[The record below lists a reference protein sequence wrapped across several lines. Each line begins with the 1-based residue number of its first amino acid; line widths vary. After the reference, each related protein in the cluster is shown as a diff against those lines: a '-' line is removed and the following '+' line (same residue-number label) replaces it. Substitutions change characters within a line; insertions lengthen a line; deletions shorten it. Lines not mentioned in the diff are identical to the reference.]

1 MALTARRVRALSVA
15 ATVAALGFGAAFA
28 GTLDKVSQD
37 KTIRLAVRADAPPF
51 SYKDANG
58 DPAGFMVD
66 LCRAV
71 ATGLATQ
78 LHLGRAQGRVR
89 SGHGG
94 EPLRRH

>member
-1 MALTARRVRALSVA
+1 MR
-15 ATVAALGFGAAFA
+15 
-28 GTLDKVSQD
+28 QD

-71 ATGLATQ
+71 ATGLAAELNLTN
-78 LHLGRAQGRVR
+78 
-89 SGHGG
+89 
-94 EPLRRH
+94 